1 MTKTKE
7 KEKQKRV
14 KERQGTQHRHG
25 RKRGSK
31 EIKRRTQKNRDK
43 RNERDKKNM
52 FQYFH
57 EDFVQAGVSS
67 PPCRDTSVVV
77 LHVPG

>member
-25 RKRGSK
+25 RKRDQ
-31 EIKRRTQKNRDK
+31 ETYAKNRDK

-57 EDFVQAGVSS
+57 EDFLQAGVSS